1 MINNDIKAAYSRTK
15 WALGLRGLL
24 GIALGIFIL
33 ARPLDSVIALALV
46 IAIWALIDGL
56 TNIVRAFEVRGL
68 LPHWWV
74 FLVTGAVSVGFGI
87 AALYYYPALSLGF
100 AVVWTS
106 LWLLTGGA
114 MAVYIALQE
123 RNANVPWGWTM
134 ALGVVTIAGGFL
146 AMMYPGN
153 TLASLISLIAAI
165 GIVGGAVMLMG
176 LVKLQNFGRN
186 VTDAVGSKSV
196 RFGQAG

>member
-1 MINNDIKAAYSRTK
+1 MSNNDIQTAYSRTK

-24 GIALGIFIL
+24 GISLGIFIL

-46 IAIWALIDGL
+46 IAIWALVDGL
-56 TNIVRAFEVRGL
+56 TNIARAFTVRGL
-68 LPHWWV
+68 IPHWWV
-74 FLVTGAVSVGFGI
+74 FLLSGAISVGFGI

-123 RNANVPWGWTM
+123 RSANVPWGWTM
-134 ALGVVTIAGGFL
+134 ALGVLTIIGGFL

-165 GIVGGAVMLMG
+165 GIVGGTVMLMG
-176 LVKLQNFGRN
+176 LVKLQHFEQN
-186 VTDAVGSKSV
+186 VADAVGSTG
-196 RFGQAG
+196 RRYGQAR